1 MSAWNL
7 GSELAASLGMLDFE
21 FAREYIA
28 KGLTPH
34 NHEGQPHMPAGV
46 VIQFI
51 EGLEDELAHHDD
63 MAWSLYGRERE
74 EFIANRIIPLQER
87 IQVYRDYLQS
97 LNGASWE
104 GYEFP
109 QDKDLSAH
117 FIGVLLNSYYPR
129 EEVYKRLSSP
139 AGTSPGEGSV
149 QLPPIAEKAE
159 TAVKQRKLRPEQRYK
174 LACRES
180 AEKIWEEDP
189 NLTIEKMID
198 RKEITHACQGTAY
211 IRNTIRNWIKDLCP
225 NRNPG
230 RPKKKKI

>member
-21 FAREYIA
+21 FVREYIA

-51 EGLEDELAHHDD
+51 EGLEDELARHDD

-87 IQVYRDYLQS
+87 IQGYRDYLQT

-117 FIGVLLNSYYPR
+117 FIGVLLNSYYPG

-139 AGTSPGEGSV
+139 AETILGEGSAQPTPV
-149 QLPPIAEKAE
+149 AEKAE
-159 TAVKQRKLRPEQRYK
+159 PAVKQRKLRPEHRHRT
-174 LACRES
+174 ACRE
-180 AEKIWEEDP
+180 AAGKIWEEDP
-189 NLTIEKMID
+189 KLTIKEMID
-198 RKEITHACQGTAY
+198 RKEITDACQGAAY
-211 IRNTIRNWIKDLCP
+211 VRTTIRTWIKDLCP
-225 NRNPG
+225 NRKPG
-230 RPKKKKI
+230 RPKKKHI